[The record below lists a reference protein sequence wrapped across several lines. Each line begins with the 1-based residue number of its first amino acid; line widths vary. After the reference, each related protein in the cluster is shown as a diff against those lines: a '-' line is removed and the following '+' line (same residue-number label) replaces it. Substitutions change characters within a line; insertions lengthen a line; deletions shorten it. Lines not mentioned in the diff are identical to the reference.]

1 MSDNITKIRH
11 RLAKIESLKSYQ
23 EELYEQ
29 IKQNAIN
36 LAEAEAIAEKEN
48 RDVEKL
54 KHASLSSILAWFA
67 KDKEERLMKEEQE
80 ALRAMIHLKQ
90 LQEEQIV
97 LQQEQDKINMEID
110 LEDALREALAR
121 LVKQEALK
129 SPQGTRAKEFYDQL
143 EKEQLLEKE
152 LQEAISAS
160 YIVTDSLREA
170 IHELDSASNWG
181 IMDIAGG
188 GMIASMA
195 KHSHVDNAQK
205 QIEEIKQDMRR
216 FQKELHDVSDIELPN
231 VVMERWLSLSDIFFD
246 NFFMDFMVQSKINHH
261 RDQLKDILVQIC
273 DLQNFLLDQN
283 NECMERQIDLK
294 EQIEKITP

>member
-1 MSDNITKIRH
+1 MSDNITEIRH
-11 RLAKIESLKSYQ
+11 RLAKIESLKCYQ

-80 ALRAMIHLKQ
+80 ALRAMVHLKQ

-110 LEDALREALAR
+110 YEDALREALAR
-121 LVKQEALK
+121 LVKQEVLK
-129 SPQGTRAKEFYDQL
+129 SPQGTRAKELYDQL

>member
-1 MSDNITKIRH
+1 MSDNITEIRH
-11 RLAKIESLKSYQ
+11 RLAKIESLKCYQ

-29 IKQNAIN
+29 MKQNAIN

-80 ALRAMIHLKQ
+80 ALRAMVHLKQ

-121 LVKQEALK
+121 LVKQEVLK
-129 SPQGTRAKEFYDQL
+129 SPQGTRAKELYDQL

-181 IMDIAGG
+181 IMDITGG